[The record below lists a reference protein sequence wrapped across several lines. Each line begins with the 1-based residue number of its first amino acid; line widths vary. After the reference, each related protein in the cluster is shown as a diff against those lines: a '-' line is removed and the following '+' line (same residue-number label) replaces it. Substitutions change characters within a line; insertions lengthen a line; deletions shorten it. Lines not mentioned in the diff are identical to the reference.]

1 VKYQFSFI
9 MTLSISWLSACGLDM
24 QPEMEQSESDP
35 VTTEDIGTA
44 AYGNKFCP
52 ASFIGVSGEAKMIIG
67 AAGYTRSD
75 AIAIAQD
82 YCRTAGSLFFPDTT
96 AVLNGVGNVCDQIA
110 VSDHG
115 PWLETAGIIGA
126 LAPRDESGN
135 VYPNA
140 VLDKQSLARLIVVSA
155 LRRNGL
161 PSNPG
166 PQNFRRAVELATLA
180 VAANPNVFA
189 DADQAMPAN
198 RLWVKAI
205 GALRMADGANGSF
218 GVNTW
223 MPKGAIAKLALRAM
237 DINPSNANPQYP
249 ANIGDWFIDTSAAIA
264 DWPWYV
270 NYYGFRGFADGIPPW
285 STCPGNA
292 PRITTPLD
300 IGSRTLS
307 MRRFYV
313 QAKSFINAVSILE
326 PPPLGGIPQLFVALV
341 GATNA
346 FYNEDPP
353 DGSLGSGDFRLFG
366 EFLASMTC
374 EANRAVDVDL
384 TRPNVAA
391 GLEGPFAGVINPMQ
405 TRIRPVMSGSTR
417 IGFNISFVM
426 SGRPNAVAEIPI
438 EAVKPRTNLSIFQK
452 GRVLLICRLGTP
464 TATAFTGGSPFPS
477 HRTWVT
483 DLSNGAT
490 TPAGLAQDLMATL
503 WSLPPV
509 PAP

>member
-1 VKYQFSFI
+1 
-9 MTLSISWLSACGLDM
+9 MG
-24 QPEMEQSESDP
+24 PEVGQSEGTSLA
-35 VTTEDIGTA
+35 TEDIGTA

-52 ASFIGVSGEAKMIIG
+52 ASYIGVSGEAKMIIG
-67 AAGYTRSD
+67 AVGYTRSN

-82 YCRTAGSLFFPDTT
+82 YCRSTGSLFFLDTT
-96 AVLNGVGNVCDQIA
+96 DVLNGVGNVCDQIA
-110 VSDHG
+110 ASDHG

-126 LAPRDESGN
+126 LAPRDGSGR

-140 VLDKQSLARLIVVSA
+140 VLDKQALARLIVVSA
-155 LRRNGL
+155 LRHNGV
-161 PSNPG
+161 PSSPG

-180 VAANPNVFA
+180 VASNPNVFA

-218 GVNTW
+218 GVDTW

-237 DINPSNANPQYP
+237 GINPSNASPQYP
-249 ANIGDWFIDTSAAIA
+249 SNIGDWFIDTSSAIA

-285 STCPGNA
+285 STCPVNA
-292 PRITTPLD
+292 PRIATPLD
-300 IGSRTLS
+300 IGSQTLS

-313 QAKSFINAVSILE
+313 QAKSFINKVSILE
-326 PPPLGGIPQLFVALV
+326 PPPLGGIPALFVALV
-341 GATNA
+341 GLTNA
-346 FYNEDPP
+346 FYGEDPA
-353 DGSLGSGDFRLFG
+353 DGSIGSGEFRMFG

-384 TRPNVAA
+384 TPPNVAA
-391 GLEGPFAGVINPMQ
+391 GREGPFVGVVDPMQ
-405 TRIRPVMSGSTR
+405 TRIRPVMSGTTR

-426 SGRPNAVAEIPI
+426 AGRPDPVAGAPI
-438 EAVKPRTNLSIFQK
+438 EAVKARTNRTIFQK
-452 GRVLLICRLGTP
+452 TRVLLVCRLGRP
-464 TATAFTGGSPFPS
+464 TATAFPGGSPFPS

-490 TPAGLAQDLMATL
+490 TRAGLAQDLMATL